1 MRNFFWSVGNGK
13 MKKTAKIWE
22 ERFGRK
28 AKFVSFNIPQ
38 LRSETGQATCP
49 YAGSCA
55 DICYAGQ
62 GRMAMPMAKDARERN
77 LKHINDLSQARLTAK
92 LVADLDNMRSTTHVR
107 IHDSG
112 DFFKRS
118 YYKAWIRAAE
128 ECPDLTFY
136 AYTKS
141 IPMIEWDEHPDN
153 FRIVQSIGGKRD
165 KDIDLER
172 PHSRIFATDED
183 RKKANY
189 CDGNVSDIPAVLG
202 QKRIGLVYHG
212 VKNLTEDNI
221 VQLRVG

>member
-1 MRNFFWSVGNGK
+1 MRNFFWSDSNEK
-13 MKKTAKIWE
+13 MNKTAKLWE
-22 ERFGRK
+22 KRFGRE

-38 LRSETGQATCP
+38 LRSKTGQATCP

-55 DICYAGQ
+55 AICYAGQ
-62 GRMAMPMAKDARERN
+62 GRMAFAAAKDARERN
-77 LKHINDLSQARLTAK
+77 LEHINGLSQARLTAK
-92 LVADLDNMRSTTHVR
+92 LVADIDNMRKTTHVR

-118 YYKAWIRAAE
+118 YYKAWVRAAE
-128 ECPDLTFY
+128 ECPEITFY

-141 IPMIEWDEHPDN
+141 IPMIDWESHPSN
-153 FRIVQSIGGKRD
+153 FRVIQSIGGKRD

-172 PHSRIFATDED
+172 PHSRIFATEED
-183 RKKANY
+183 RKKAKY

-202 QKRIGLVYHG
+202 YKKIGLVYHG
-212 VKNLTEDNI
+212 VRNLTEENI